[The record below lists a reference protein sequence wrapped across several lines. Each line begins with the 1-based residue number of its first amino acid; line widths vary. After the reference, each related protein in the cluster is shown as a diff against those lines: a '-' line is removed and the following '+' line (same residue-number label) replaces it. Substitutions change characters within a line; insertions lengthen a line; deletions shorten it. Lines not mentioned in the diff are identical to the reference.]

1 MIASCEDTKYDRKKH
16 SGCSRSEHNSEKYTL
31 EYHSPVLYT
40 NYTGIVKERG
50 EVEIKSD
57 SDVRTKQ
64 TSQRHEG
71 TSN

>member
-1 MIASCEDTKYDRKKH
+1 MIASCEDKKYDLKKH
-16 SGCSRSEHNSEKYTL
+16 SRCSRLEHNSEYTL

-40 NYTGIVKERG
+40 NYKGIVKEKG

-57 SDVRTKQ
+57 SHVRTKQ